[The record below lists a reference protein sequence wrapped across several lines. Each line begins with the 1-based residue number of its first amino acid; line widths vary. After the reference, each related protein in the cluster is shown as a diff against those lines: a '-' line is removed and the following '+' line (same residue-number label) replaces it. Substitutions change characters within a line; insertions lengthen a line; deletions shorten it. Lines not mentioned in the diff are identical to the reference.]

1 MLANF
6 CKVKIIRNFLSLYK
20 ENCWE
25 KLICNMAEYGIIL
38 LKKKKNISSMSSEDI
53 INFVED
59 FKRTEGL
66 LSPLNNIIN
75 HKINSHSKNKN
86 SKKNLFE
93 NSFNKSIT
101 SNYSTK
107 SSKSSNKKRGFSV
120 KTKSKSKQKFLKRN
134 ESFSFNKSDK
144 KNKKYKNK
152 SFLNKD
158 NIKYNN
164 NNYMR
169 IKIDSNRDYKNNN
182 LIPNKNENIEAQPL
196 KESFASLSS
205 KDAFTP
211 NIIKKNMNNNF
222 LSNQKLNNVN
232 NNTKKITKPK
242 KNLNSNNEN
251 YYNTSI
257 NNTYN
262 NNNIKK
268 KKKKKNVGGKSKT
281 IKVESKIKDLIQ
293 KDKNNFIN
301 TGGINTNNFNDLNN
315 NQVYALPMNAIDELG
330 SLRSNNDIPTKTSS
344 DSLRLNIGG
353 NKINNNFN
361 NINNNINNNE
371 INNININNN
380 FNTNNNTNITTI
392 TSLEDKLNGLT
403 LKLSKLNESINNNKK
418 KLSAYSNI
426 DQFPMYNNTNDLN
439 QDLNEKEGNS
449 PFINIGLGNT
459 VLGNLN
465 NLNDLE
471 NNNIKL
477 NNGINKNIGL
487 KHIEFNKKF
496 DHDDLDENKITNANN
511 NNLNNE
517 NDEDY
522 LGEEQINL

>member
-169 IKIDSNRDYKNNN
+169 IKIDSNRDNKNNN

-222 LSNQKLNNVN
+222 LSNQK
-232 NNTKKITKPK
+232 
-242 KNLNSNNEN
+242 
-251 YYNTSI
+251 
-257 NNTYN
+257 
-262 NNNIKK
+262 
-268 KKKKKNVGGKSKT
+268 
-281 IKVESKIKDLIQ
+281 
-293 KDKNNFIN
+293 
-301 TGGINTNNFNDLNN
+301 
-315 NQVYALPMNAIDELG
+315 
-330 SLRSNNDIPTKTSS
+330 
-344 DSLRLNIGG
+344 
-353 NKINNNFN
+353 
-361 NINNNINNNE
+361 
-371 INNININNN
+371 
-380 FNTNNNTNITTI
+380 
-392 TSLEDKLNGLT
+392 
-403 LKLSKLNESINNNKK
+403 
-418 KLSAYSNI
+418 
-426 DQFPMYNNTNDLN
+426 
-439 QDLNEKEGNS
+439 
-449 PFINIGLGNT
+449 
-459 VLGNLN
+459 
-465 NLNDLE
+465 
-471 NNNIKL
+471 
-477 NNGINKNIGL
+477 
-487 KHIEFNKKF
+487 
-496 DHDDLDENKITNANN
+496 
-511 NNLNNE
+511 
-517 NDEDY
+517 
-522 LGEEQINL
+522 

>member
-1 MLANF
+1 MMANF

-59 FKRTEGL
+59 VKRTEGL

-75 HKINSHSKNKN
+75 HKINSHSKSKN
-86 SKKNLFE
+86 SNKSLFN

-120 KTKSKSKQKFLKRN
+120 KAKSKSKQKFLKRN
-134 ESFSFNKSDK
+134 ESFSVNKNIK
-144 KNKKYKNK
+144 KNKKVSNK
-152 SFLNKD
+152 SFDIDNK
-158 NIKYNN
+158 NN

-169 IKIDSNRDYKNNN
+169 IKIESNREYKNNN
-182 LIPNKNENIEAQPL
+182 INQIKNENIDGKDL
-196 KESFASLSS
+196 KESFVSLSS
-205 KDAFTP
+205 KDAFVP
-211 NIIKKNMNNNF
+211 NKKINKNNYI
-222 LSNQKLNNVN
+222 SNQKINNSKNKNSVKPKNAKKNTNIN
-232 NNTKKITKPK
+232 NNDNYNNIP
-242 KNLNSNNEN
+242 NNSNNN
-251 YYNTSI
+251 NI
-257 NNTYN
+257 NNTN
-262 NNNIKK
+262 NIIKK
-268 KKKKKNVGGKSKT
+268 KKKKNTGNKSKT
-281 IKVESKIKDLIQ
+281 VKVESKIKDLIQ

-301 TGGINTNNFNDLNN
+301 TGGVNSNNFNDLNN
-315 NQVYALPMNAIDELG
+315 NQVYALPKNALEELG
-330 SLRSNNDIPTKTSS
+330 SLRSNNDIQTKTSS
-344 DSLRLNIGG
+344 DSLRLNIMG
-353 NKINNNFN
+353 NKANN
-361 NINNNINNNE
+361 NINNNLTNNE

-380 FNTNNNTNITTI
+380 FINNNNSSIATI

-418 KLSAYSNI
+418 KLSAYSNM
-426 DQFPMYNNTNDLN
+426 DQFAMFNNKIELKEEV
-439 QDLNEKEGNS
+439 NEKDKDNNS

-465 NLNDLE
+465 NINEVE
-471 NNNIKL
+471 NSKMKL
-477 NNGINKNIGL
+477 NNGINKNMGL
-487 KHIEFNKKF
+487 KHINFNNKFEQNEFE
-496 DHDDLDENKITNANN
+496 ENNITDNN
-511 NNLNNE
+511 NNLNND